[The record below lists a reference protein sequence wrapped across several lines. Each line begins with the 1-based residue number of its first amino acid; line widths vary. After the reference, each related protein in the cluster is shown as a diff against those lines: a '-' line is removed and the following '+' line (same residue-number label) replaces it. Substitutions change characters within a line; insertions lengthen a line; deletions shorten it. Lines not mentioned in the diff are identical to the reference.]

1 MKMEERSLE
10 FYYTGYCKIFL
21 SSRER
26 DVLCWCTYEVCSCRN
41 IQSKQGYIEKMSGN
55 QKMRNC

>member
-26 DVLCWCTYEVCSCRN
+26 DVLCWSTYEVCSCRDT
-41 IQSKQGYIEKMSGN
+41 QSKQGYIE
-55 QKMRNC
+55 